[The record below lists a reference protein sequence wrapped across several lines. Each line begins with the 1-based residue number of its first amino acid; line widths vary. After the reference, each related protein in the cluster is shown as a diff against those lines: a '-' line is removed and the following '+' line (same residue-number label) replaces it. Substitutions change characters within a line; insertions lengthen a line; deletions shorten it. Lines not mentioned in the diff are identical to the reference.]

1 MWDGTLGRLGN
12 QYPYQAR
19 FLLGMGGARVRWAP
33 FTRTN
38 IEIWAHGLAGA
49 SHYTP
54 QRAHSSQ
61 GAFAYEVGGGI
72 DINMHR
78 WRYAYRIGADMVGTH
93 YFGTNQF
100 SPKFSTG
107 FVYKFGQKSAYLGSK
122 GLSEKCRHSQ

>member
-1 MWDGTLGRLGN
+1 MLPRAVQVL
-12 QYPYQAR
+12 
-19 FLLGMGGARVRWAP
+19 GARVRWAP

-100 SPKFSTG
+100 SPTG
-107 FVYKFGQKSAYLGSK
+107 LFINSDKKVLTWGRRDFRKSAAIASSPL
-122 GLSEKCRHSQ
+122 RQRRQPR